1 MSVRVALI
9 EDHRDFREGLAFL
22 INNSPDFIC
31 SGQFFSVEDA
41 LENLQTTDVILLDIG
56 LPGASGIEGIPYLKK
71 KLPDVQIV
79 MLTGMEDEQHIMK
92 AILMGANGYIL
103 KKSAPG
109 QILNAIHDSQK
120 GGMPMT
126 PFVAYK
132 VVELF
137 KKYVPNS
144 EESHSLTA
152 REKEILSLLV
162 EGLNYKAISK
172 QLFIS
177 LDTVRNHIRHI
188 YEKLQVHSKSQAV
201 AKAIREGL
209 I

>member
-1 MSVRVALI
+1 MAIRVALV

-22 INNSPDFIC
+22 INNSPGYTCAGTFV
-31 SGQFFSVEDA
+31 SVEDA
-41 LENLQTTDVILLDIG
+41 LNNIKPVDVILLDIA
-56 LPGASGIEGIPYLKK
+56 LPGQSGIDGMQQLKHKIP
-71 KLPDVQIV
+71 DARIV
-79 MLTGMEDEQHIMK
+79 MLTGMDDDQNIIK
-92 AILMGANGYIL
+92 AIMAGANGYIL

-109 QILNAIHDSQK
+109 QLLNAIKDAVG

-132 VVELF
+132 VVQLF
-137 KKYVPNS
+137 KKYVPKTDD
-144 EESHSLTA
+144 SLTLTN
-152 REKEILSLLV
+152 REQEILSLLV
-162 EGLNYKAISK
+162 EGLNYKAISEA
-172 QLFIS
+172 LFIS

>member
-1 MSVRVALI
+1 MSIRVALI

-31 SGQFFSVEDA
+31 SGQFLSVEDA
-41 LENLQTTDVILLDIG
+41 LENLQSADVILLDIG
-56 LPGASGIEGIPYLKK
+56 LPGASGIEGIPNLKK
-71 KLPDVQIV
+71 KMPDVQIV
-79 MLTGMEDEQHIMK
+79 MLTGMEDDQNIMK

-109 QILNAIHDSQK
+109 QLLNAIRDSLQ

-137 KKYVPNS
+137 KKYVPKTNQ
-144 EESHSLTA
+144 SHSLTA
-152 REKEILSLLV
+152 REQEILSLLV
-162 EGLNYKAISK
+162 EGLNYKAISN